1 MNSESETT
9 KCKRK
14 PPSEVRYIWG
24 IHKRKKPKRK
34 PKEIAN
40 AETN

>member
-1 MNSESETT
+1 MTTQTETM
-9 KCKRK
+9 KRKRK

-34 PKEIAN
+34 PKEAIN
-40 AETN
+40 AKT